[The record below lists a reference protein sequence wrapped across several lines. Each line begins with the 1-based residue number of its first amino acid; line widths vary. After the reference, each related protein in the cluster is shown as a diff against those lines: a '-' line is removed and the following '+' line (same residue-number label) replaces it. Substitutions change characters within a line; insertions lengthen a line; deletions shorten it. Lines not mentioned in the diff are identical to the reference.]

1 MTLTYKKAIDAKKD
15 NAVVLNVCG
24 ALAENLQVPYKRVQ
38 DEFGGFK
45 GSPSPM
51 VTARRLQAAGSASAS
66 AAANSTNATVQTEWK
81 IELFV
86 QPDPRA
92 ATVVADDTVTKLKD
106 PAALAAINTITSA
119 KYGAPT
125 VAAVKVTEAAVA
137 WKTNPAGTGGAAGI
151 TIAGSMTAKGYV
163 YCAANKGR
171 LL

>member
-1 MTLTYKKAIDAKKD
+1 MTLTYKKAIDAKAD
-15 NAVVLNVCG
+15 NAVILNVCG

-45 GSPSPM
+45 GNPSPM
-51 VTARRLQAAGSASAS
+51 LSARRLQSASAS
-66 AAANSTNATVQTEWK
+66 ASANSTNATVQTEWK

-92 ATVVADDTVTKLKD
+92 TAVNPEDTVAKLKD
-106 PAALAAINTITSA
+106 PAALAAINTVTSA

-125 VAAVKVTEAAVA
+125 VTAVKVTEVAVA
-137 WKTNPAGTGGAAGI
+137 WKTNPAGTAGKAGI
-151 TIAGSMTAKGYV
+151 TIKGSMTAKGYV